1 MAEKPSKKSDSKVTP
16 SYDIV
21 DHSYDVVVVGAGGA
35 GLRATLE
42 LAQSGL
48 KTACI
53 SKVFPTRSHTV
64 AAQGGISA
72 ALGNM
77 GDDDW
82 RWHMYDT
89 VKGSDWLGDQDAI
102 EYMTKE
108 AIPAIIELEHYGVP
122 FSRTPDGKIYQRPF
136 GGMTTNFGEGTAQR
150 TCAAADRTGHAI
162 LHTLYQQSLRNN
174 AEFFIEYFAL
184 DLMMEDGACR
194 GVVAWNLDDGTIHRF
209 RAHRVILATG
219 GYGRAYFSC
228 TSAHTCTGDGNAMV
242 LRAGLP
248 LQDMEFI
255 QFHPTGI
262 YGAGCLITE
271 GSRGEGGYLTN
282 SEGERFMERYAP
294 SAKDLASRDV
304 VSRSMTMEIRDGRGV
319 GENGDHIFLHLEH
332 LDPKVLH
339 ERLPGISETARI
351 FAGVDVTKEPIPV
364 IPTCHYNMGGIPT
377 NYHGEVLTTV
387 NGDPDKVVPGLMA
400 VGEAGCVSVHGA
412 NRLGSNSLLDLV
424 VFGRAAGKRCAETL
438 QPGEA
443 HKPLPQDSADVALER
458 LDRLRQADGE
468 TATAAQRLEMQKI
481 MQNHAAVFRTGDV
494 LKEGADKLEEAWK
507 LRDDVSVSDRSMI
520 WNSDLVE
527 TLEFDNLIYQAVAT
541 VHSALNRTE
550 SRGAHA
556 REDFTERDDANWM
569 KHSVVWV
576 EDNGK
581 VRFDTRPVHMNPMTN
596 EVQAFPPKARVY

>member
-1 MAEKPSKKSDSKVTP
+1 
-16 SYDIV
+16 
-21 DHSYDVVVVGAGGA
+21 
-35 GLRATLE
+35 
-42 LAQSGL
+42 
-48 KTACI
+48 
-53 SKVFPTRSHTV
+53 
-64 AAQGGISA
+64 
-72 ALGNM
+72 
-77 GDDDW
+77 
-82 RWHMYDT
+82 
-89 VKGSDWLGDQDAI
+89 
-102 EYMTKE
+102 
-108 AIPAIIELEHYGVP
+108 
-122 FSRTPDGKIYQRPF
+122 
-136 GGMTTNFGEGTAQR
+136 
-150 TCAAADRTGHAI
+150 
-162 LHTLYQQSLRNN
+162 
-174 AEFFIEYFAL
+174 
-184 DLMMEDGACR
+184 
-194 GVVAWNLDDGTIHRF
+194 
-209 RAHRVILATG
+209 
-219 GYGRAYFSC
+219 
-228 TSAHTCTGDGNAMV
+228 
-242 LRAGLP
+242 
-248 LQDMEFI
+248 
-255 QFHPTGI
+255 
-262 YGAGCLITE
+262 
-271 GSRGEGGYLTN
+271 
-282 SEGERFMERYAP
+282 
-294 SAKDLASRDV
+294 
-304 VSRSMTMEIRDGRGV
+304 
-319 GENGDHIFLHLEH
+319 
-332 LDPKVLH
+332 
-339 ERLPGISETARI
+339 
-351 FAGVDVTKEPIPV
+351 
-364 IPTCHYNMGGIPT
+364 MGGIPT

-494 LKEGADKLEEAWK
+494 LKEGANKLEEAWK